1 MKFGVTLAGLRF
13 RDYAAV
19 VAAYE
24 DCGFES
30 VWIPEHLVFPADMP
44 PRYPYTATG
53 QPPVT
58 ADTPT
63 YDPWVVLGYVAAMTT
78 RIRLATNVYILPLRH
93 PLQTAR
99 SVVTVD
105 RVSGGR
111 VTLGVGVGWL
121 PDEFDYVGVDFASR
135 GRQADAAIDAIRRLW
150 SEDVVTVDDGH
161 FRFGPVKFQPKPLQ
175 KPSVPIEVGGAAPAA
190 LRRAGRL
197 GDGWIEIGSA
207 DVDQFSA
214 RLAVVRGAR
223 HDAGR
228 TGPFEVTASGT
239 LASAGGT
246 PAGRVGGA
254 AGGSA
259 GGAVTLDGVRRLADA
274 GATRVVVGPGSVDGG
289 PLTAADA
296 VAWAGRFADEIL
308 GRL

>member
-1 MKFGVTLAGLRF
+1 MKFGVSLAGLRF
-13 RDYAAV
+13 RDYATV
-19 VAAYE
+19 VPAYE
-24 DCGFES
+24 EHGFES
-30 VWIPEHLVFPADMP
+30 VWLPEHLVFPADMP
-44 PRYPYTATG
+44 PRYPYTASG
-53 QPPVT
+53 YPPVT

-63 YDPWVVLGYVAAMTT
+63 YDPWVVLGHVAAVTD

-121 PDEFDYVGVDFASR
+121 PDEFDYVGVDFDSR
-135 GRQADAAIDAIRRLW
+135 GGRADAAIEAIRRLW
-150 SEDVVTVDDGH
+150 SEDVIAVDDGF

-175 KPSVPIEVGGAAPAA
+175 KPSIPIEVGGAAPAA

-207 DVDQFSA
+207 DLDEFST
-214 RLAVVRGAR
+214 RLAVVLDAR
-223 HDAGR
+223 RAADR

-239 LASAGGT
+239 LAMGG
-246 PAGRVGGA
+246 GE
-254 AGGSA
+254 
-259 GGAVTLDGVRRLADA
+259 AVNADGVRRLAEA

-289 PLTAADA
+289 PLTAEGA
-296 VAWAGRFADEIL
+296 VEWAKRFADDVA